1 MGRFLLLFFLF
12 IADQIATAREITLE
26 EALGLA
32 KKHNPDLVAAKHNL
46 DSAQARKAQA
56 LSQYLPVITG
66 SFSYQRQTGNFT
78 PRPGLIPSQFKIDTS
93 PSSETF
99 NYYNFSLNLQ
109 QTIYDFGRTQ
119 FANQVANEQV
129 TAAQK
134 DLETVEQDVWF
145 KVTTAYFQVLAAQ
158 EMVEVAKR
166 NEEQARRN
174 EEKAQALVE
183 AGMRSRIEVLRAKA
197 DLLGAKSAL
206 LKAMESL
213 KIAKINLLQA
223 IGLRE
228 RMDFVCVKET
238 LEDGSLS
245 SFEDA
250 VEEALRQRTDV
261 LALRARVSAQHALS
275 RLYRS
280 NFFPSLGF
288 VFSFTDAGPEIQNI
302 VWNFSLGVVLNV
314 PIFNGLLPLY
324 QMREAKAQALALQE
338 KLRGMELEI
347 QKGIETAFSAY
358 QDAKAMLEPL
368 KAQVEVAKEA
378 LSLAEARYESGAGS
392 YIELLDATT
401 AYANAQA
408 NLVRAELDVNIAY
421 ASLLRACGKGRL

>member
-1 MGRFLLLFFLF
+1 MGRFVVFSLLL
-12 IADQIATAREITLE
+12 IASGIATGRELTLQ
-26 EALGLA
+26 EALNLA
-32 KKHNPDLVAAKHNL
+32 KKHNPDLISVMHNL
-46 DSAQARKAQA
+46 DSAKARKDQA
-56 LSQYLPVITG
+56 LSQYFPIITG
-66 SFSYQRQTGNFT
+66 SLSYQRQTGNFT
-78 PRPGLIPSQFKIDTS
+78 PRPGLIPSQFHIETS
-93 PSSETF
+93 PSAETF

-119 FANQVANEQV
+119 YSNQVAKEQV
-129 TAAQK
+129 SAASK

-145 KVTTAYFQVLAAQ
+145 RVTTAYFQVLAGQ

-174 EEKAQALVE
+174 EEKALTLVE
-183 AGMRSRIEVLRAKA
+183 TGMRSRIDALRAKA

-206 LKAMESL
+206 LKALDSL

-223 IGLRE
+223 IGLKE
-228 RMDFVCVKET
+228 QMDFVCVKET
-238 LEDGSLS
+238 LEVESFASL
-245 SFEDA
+245 EDA
-250 VEEALRQRTDV
+250 IEEALGQRSDV
-261 LALRARVSAQHALS
+261 VAMRARISAQHALS

-288 VFSFTDAGPEIQNI
+288 AFSFTDAGVKIQDV

-324 QMREAKAQALALQE
+324 QMREAKAQALLMQE
-338 KLRGMELEI
+338 KLRGMELDI
-347 QKGIETAFSAY
+347 RKGIESAFSTY

-368 KAQVEVAKEA
+368 RAQVEVAKEA

-401 AYANAQA
+401 AYANAEA
-408 NLVRAELDVNIAY
+408 DLVRAELDVNIAF
-421 ASLLRACGKGRL
+421 AGLLRACGRGRL